1 MAIWD
6 FGRSTARQGF
16 TSTGI
21 VIFAGKVIQ
30 SFVREVIQN
39 SIDEQVDKDK
49 PVEVVFTID
58 DVSRADAPE
67 FWELKPHLQLA
78 RDEEDRSAK
87 SPSALEFYA
96 KALNLVNAPSLRV
109 FGIHDA
115 NTGGLG
121 GVMVETPFQDVK
133 GGWLSLVRSS
143 GVSNKQNAGALGSFG
158 QGSKAVFAFSDL
170 RTVGYY
176 TETMHD
182 GSLQRR
188 YQPKCY
194 LQSMSA
200 RDDANPA
207 DTVGYLTS
215 EVGFYQN
222 DDTRPFL
229 DNDIAAWPQRIRERA
244 VHGTGTSIYVPA
256 PKLPDDNDELWFYVK
271 VETIANFYYAIL
283 KKHLTVVLDSGE
295 ALTAETVDDH
305 FEELANDPRLKSL
318 GDEVANKFESVRTIR
333 EGLKSSSTHGT
344 LDTANFGPLNWFI
357 RMGETVSKRK
367 VGVARGLGMLI
378 TRDADGLRSFRD
390 LKPFDYFV
398 SVENPPGI
406 EILRRLEPPEHDKFE
421 FDRIEDAIE
430 RDRLKRRYKAFTD
443 EVRDHIKTLAAY
455 EVADEFDTDDMNDLL
470 PGFFGTDAGEVD
482 DETSIRIKIGRQR
495 KRKAIEVGALEGG
508 QQVEVPGVGRT
519 GGKGKRKTKG
529 GNNPGDGP
537 GRAKANSTGP
547 ASQLRVVRKDPKDPT
562 KATIFFTVAK
572 SGNAFISLYKSG
584 ESEMQEIDVMYT
596 SPEGLRTQLHKTKIT
611 KLVKGKRISLEVEI
625 PVSDQEFAMTG
636 VLNYVV

>member
-30 SFVREVIQN
+30 SLVREVIQN
-39 SIDEQVDKDK
+39 SIDEQVDRTK

-58 DVSRADAPE
+58 EVARADAPE
-67 FWELKPHLQLA
+67 FWELKPHLELA
-78 RDEEDRSAK
+78 RDEENRSAK
-87 SPSALEFYA
+87 SPSALEFYE
-96 KALNLVNAPSLRV
+96 KALKLVDEPRLRV

-121 GVMVETPFQDVK
+121 GVMVETPFEDVK

-158 QGSKAVFAFSDL
+158 QGSKAVFAFSDI

-176 TETMHD
+176 TETVHD
-182 GSLQRR
+182 GVTQRR

-200 RDDANPA
+200 RDAANPA
-207 DTVGYLTS
+207 DAIGYLTS

-222 DDTRPFL
+222 PDSRPFL
-229 DNDIAAWPQRIRERA
+229 DTEIAAWPQLIRERA
-244 VHGTGTSIYVPA
+244 AHGTGTSIYVPA
-256 PKLPDDNDELWFYVK
+256 PKLPHDSDELWFYVK

-283 KKHLTVVLDSGE
+283 KRHLTVMLDSGE
-295 ALTAETVDDH
+295 ALTADTVDDH
-305 FEELANDPRLKSL
+305 FEALATDPRLKGL

-333 EGLKSSSTHGT
+333 EGLKSSTTHGT
-344 LDTANFGPLNWFI
+344 LDTMNFGPMNWFI
-357 RMGETVSKRK
+357 RMGDTVSRRK

-378 TRDADGLRSFRD
+378 TRDADGLRSFRE

-398 SVENPPGI
+398 SVENPPGT
-406 EILRRLEPPEHDKFE
+406 EILRRFEPPEHDKFE

-430 RDRLKRRYKAFTD
+430 RDRLKRRYKVFTD
-443 EVRDHIKTLAAY
+443 EVREHIKTLAAY

-482 DETSIRIKIGRQR
+482 DESSARIKVGRQR

-508 QQVEVPGVGRT
+508 QQVEVPGVGWT
-519 GGKGKRKTKG
+519 GGDGKRRRKG
-529 GNNPGDGP
+529 GNNPGKGD

-547 ASQLRVVRKDPKDPT
+547 ASKLRVVQKDPANPT
-562 KATIFFTVAK
+562 KVTVYFTAAK
-572 SGNAFISLYKSG
+572 TGAAFLSLYKSG
-584 ESEMQEIDVMYT
+584 ETEMQEIDAT
-596 SPEGLRTQLHKTKIT
+596 FTHDKGKIAQLHKTKID
-611 KLVKGKRISLEVEI
+611 KLVKGKRFTLEVEI
-625 PVSDQEFAMTG
+625 PVADQEFAMTG